1 MERACNSILIVLMIG
16 LTHSLNCLVIYSGN
30 VKCDHDYK
38 RCALA
43 APDSCDPAKID
54 KIALK
59 RSITAP
65 GHRRDRR

>member
-1 MERACNSILIVLMIG
+1 MIG
-16 LTHSLNCLVIYSGN
+16 LTHNLNCLVLLYSGN

-43 APDSCDPAKID
+43 APDSCDPDKIVD

-59 RSITAP
+59 RSITA
-65 GHRRDRR
+65 GS